1 MNRSPLQL
9 SRPRPHRPTSDGF
22 TLVEMLVVV
31 MILGVLAAM
40 ASTSLISIARRERAN
55 RVATELAGWLEQ
67 VNRDASRF
75 NAQAGGATCTVTI
88 GNGNLAA
95 DAVLA
100 TIAPAACASGSTL
113 RVPDLYGNGATA
125 TITTNPTAF
134 VFTPRGT
141 VATTNGAALPNN
153 EVQITISVNN
163 QPPLRCIRLTGLIGV
178 QQLGRN
184 NQVSSGTCNQWGQ
197 V

>member
-1 MNRSPLQL
+1 MNRSPL
-9 SRPRPHRPTSDGF
+9 RHTKPRPHRPTSGGF

-31 MILGVLAAM
+31 LILGMLTAV
-40 ASTSLISIARRERAN
+40 ASTSLISMARRERAN

-67 VNRDASRF
+67 VNRDATRF

-88 GNGNLAA
+88 GNGNLASG
-95 DAVLA
+95 AVLA
-100 TIAPAACASGSTL
+100 TVDPVACTSESTL
-113 RVPDLYGNGATA
+113 RVPDLYGNGTTA
-125 TITTNPTAF
+125 TITTNPAAF

-141 VATTNGAALPNN
+141 VATINGAALPNN
-153 EVQITISVNN
+153 EVQITISLNN